1 MSARRRLIPRTGVL
15 AALVSVAAL
24 AACGNALPSRTTERV
39 TTATLRYNA
48 VAHTDAEARA
58 ELTRMCGEAE
68 LQSITDP
75 VIGDDGLFE
84 VTATCLATY
93 DGRGNLIPNET

>member
-1 MSARRRLIPRTGVL
+1 MIACRQILRPVTGLALLSAMG
-15 AALVSVAAL
+15 L
-24 AACGNALPSRTTERV
+24 AACDGALPSRSTERV

-48 VAHTDAEARA
+48 AAHTDEEARA
-58 ELTRMCGEAE
+58 ELVKMCGEAE
-68 LQSITDP
+68 LQQISQP

-93 DGRGNLIPNET
+93 NGRGDLIPNKT